1 MQNGKKKNRNAAK
14 KPPKKNQKTPLSR
27 SKRIGSVSLLTPLSI
42 RRGDGHAEMG
52 FVRRTRSS
60 RPALCIYFLKGK
72 GKCSTI
78 ELDARAVLNAYL
90 DGSEKCYFCLYI
102 WVGRLWRGGFLSA
115 PPGET
120 LCRHQERLEY

>member
-60 RPALCIYFLKGK
+60 RPALRISFLILKGK

-90 DGSEKCYFCLYI
+90 DGGEKCYS
-102 WVGRLWRGGFLSA
+102 RL
-115 PPGET
+115 
-120 LCRHQERLEY
+120 